1 MASYEP
7 VAALM
12 RGLDVLRSLNERGPS
27 TVGELHQATAI
38 AKPTIVRMLETLVHA
53 GYVDVSAVDR
63 RYQVTARALQLS
75 NGYELQHQLLK
86 LARPILNQYRT
97 QVGWPIELSVF
108 DLDAMV
114 ILDTSREPDTF
125 SVNRKTGSRLPVL
138 SSALG
143 RAYLSALSDEQL
155 SHTLAAL
162 IAQEKDQTLEPI
174 RTEDVNALIRSCRT
188 LGYGYADRTLAS
200 NACAIAAAIRMNGK
214 PIGSVNIASHV
225 AAMPLKVLE
234 ATHGKTVQALA
245 DEISEA
251 LKLA

>member
-38 AKPTIVRMLETLVHA
+38 AKPTIVRMLETLVNA

-63 RYQVTARALQLS
+63 RYQVTARVLQLS
-75 NGYELQHQLLK
+75 NGYELQQQLLK

-143 RAYLSALSDEQL
+143 RAYLSALPDEQL
-155 SHTLAAL
+155 SHTLATL
-162 IAQEKDQTLEPI
+162 IARERDESLDPI
-174 RTEDVNALIRSCRT
+174 RRQDVIDLIQSCR
-188 LGYGYADRTLAS
+188 LRGYGYADRTLAS

-225 AAMPLKVLE
+225 AAMPLNVLE
-234 ATHGKTVQALA
+234 AKHGKTVQALA
-245 DEISEA
+245 DEISES

>member
-27 TVGELHQATAI
+27 TVGELHQATSI

-53 GYVDVSAVDR
+53 GYVDVLAIDR
-63 RYQVTARALQLS
+63 RYQVTARVLQLS
-75 NGYELQHQLLK
+75 NGYELQQQLLK

-155 SHTLAAL
+155 SHTLATLFAR
-162 IAQEKDQTLEPI
+162 ERDESLEPM
-174 RTEDVNALIRSCRT
+174 RREDVIDLIQSCRMR
-188 LGYGYADRTLAS
+188 GYGYADRTLAS
-200 NACAIAAAIRMNGK
+200 NACAIAAAIKMNGK

-225 AAMPLKVLE
+225 AAMPLNVLE
-234 ATHGKTVQALA
+234 AKHGKTVQALA

-251 LKLA
+251 LKLT

>member
-1 MASYEP
+1 MSSYEP

-155 SHTLAAL
+155 SHTLSTL
-162 IAQEKDQTLEPI
+162 IAREKDNRLDPV
-174 RTEDVNALIRSCRT
+174 RREDIIDLIQSCRT
-188 LGYGYADRTLAS
+188 RGYGYADRTLAS

-225 AAMPLKVLE
+225 AAMPLNVLE
-234 ATHGKTVQALA
+234 AKHGKTVQALA

-251 LKLA
+251 LKLT

>member
-27 TVGELHQATAI
+27 TVGELHQATSI

-53 GYVDVSAVDR
+53 GYVDVLAIDR
-63 RYQVTARALQLS
+63 RYQVTARVLQLS
-75 NGYELQHQLLK
+75 NGYELQQQLLK

-155 SHTLAAL
+155 SQTLATLFAR
-162 IAQEKDQTLEPI
+162 ERDESLEPM
-174 RTEDVNALIRSCRT
+174 RREDVIDLIQSCRMR
-188 LGYGYADRTLAS
+188 GYGYADRTLAS
-200 NACAIAAAIRMNGK
+200 NACAIAAAIKMNGK

-225 AAMPLKVLE
+225 AAMPLNVLE
-234 ATHGKTVQALA
+234 AKHGKTVQALA

-251 LKLA
+251 LKLT

>member
-27 TVGELHQATAI
+27 TVGELHQATSI

-53 GYVDVSAVDR
+53 GYVDVLAIDR
-63 RYQVTARALQLS
+63 RYQVTARVLQLS
-75 NGYELQHQLLK
+75 NGYELQQQLLK

-155 SHTLAAL
+155 SHTLATLFAR
-162 IAQEKDQTLEPI
+162 ERDESLEPM
-174 RTEDVNALIRSCRT
+174 RREDVIDLIQSCRMR
-188 LGYGYADRTLAS
+188 GYGYADRTLAS

-225 AAMPLKVLE
+225 AAMPLNVLE
-234 ATHGKTVQALA
+234 AKHGKTVQALA

-251 LKLA
+251 LKLT

>member
-27 TVGELHQATAI
+27 TVGELHQATSI

-53 GYVDVSAVDR
+53 GYVDVLAIDR
-63 RYQVTARALQLS
+63 RYQVTARVLQLS
-75 NGYELQHQLLK
+75 NGYELQQQLLK

-155 SHTLAAL
+155 SHTLATLFAR
-162 IAQEKDQTLEPI
+162 ERDESLEPM
-174 RTEDVNALIRSCRT
+174 RREDVIDLIQSCRMR
-188 LGYGYADRTLAS
+188 GYGYADRTLAS
-200 NACAIAAAIRMNGK
+200 NACAIASAIRMNGK

-225 AAMPLKVLE
+225 AAMPLSVLE
-234 ATHGKTVQALA
+234 AKHGKTVQALA
-245 DEISEA
+245 NEISEA
-251 LKLA
+251 LKLT

>member
-7 VAALM
+7 VVALT
-12 RGLDVLRSLNERGPS
+12 RGLDVLRLLNEQGPS
-27 TVGELHQATAI
+27 TVGDIHQATAI

-53 GYVDVSAVDR
+53 GYVDFSALDR
-63 RYQVTARALQLS
+63 RYQVTARVLQLS

-108 DLDAMV
+108 DQDAMV

-138 SSALG
+138 TSALG
-143 RAYLSALSDEQL
+143 RAYL
-155 SHTLAAL
+155 AAL
-162 IAQEKDQTLEPI
+162 TEMELNLTITKLLHPLRSEHAEPP
-174 RTEDVNALIRSCRT
+174 RHEDMLALINTCKVR
-188 LGYGYADRTLAS
+188 GYGYADRTLAS
-200 NACAIAAAIRMNGK
+200 NACAIAAAISMGGR

-225 AAMPLKVLE
+225 AAMPLHVLE
-234 ATHGKTVQALA
+234 QKHGKTVQSLANEITQALSL
-245 DEISEA
+245 I
-251 LKLA
+251 

>member
-27 TVGELHQATAI
+27 TVGELHQATSI

-53 GYVDVSAVDR
+53 GYVDVLAIDR
-63 RYQVTARALQLS
+63 RYQVTARVLQLS
-75 NGYELQHQLLK
+75 NGYELQQQLLK

-155 SHTLAAL
+155 SQTLATLFAR
-162 IAQEKDQTLEPI
+162 ERDESLEPM
-174 RTEDVNALIRSCRT
+174 RREDVIDLIQSCRMR
-188 LGYGYADRTLAS
+188 GYGYADRTLAS
-200 NACAIAAAIRMNGK
+200 NACSIAAAIRMNGK

-225 AAMPLKVLE
+225 AAMPLNVLE
-234 ATHGKTVQALA
+234 AKHGKTVQALA

-251 LKLA
+251 LKLT